1 MEELKAVILAAGKGT
16 RMESDKPKVVHTIEH
31 KPMVEYVIDAVKQ
44 AGIQEICLVVGYK
57 AQEVQE
63 AVTSKVSYAL
73 QKEQLGTGDAVKCA
87 ADFLGDDGQVLVL
100 CGDTPLITAKTL
112 KEAMDY
118 HQESNN
124 QMTVLSAIVDNP
136 DGYGRIIRD
145 AAGNFV
151 KNVEHKDATEEERK
165 SHEVNSGMYIF
176 SVKDLQSALGKITND
191 NAQGEYY
198 LPDTL
203 EIIKKEGGRVGAYI
217 LEDSD
222 EMSGV
227 NTKAQLAKVAEI
239 MRKRGK

>member
-16 RMESDKPKVVHTIEH
+16 RMESDKPKVVHTIED

-44 AGIQEICLVVGYK
+44 AGIEDICLIVGYK
-57 AQEVQE
+57 AEEVKK

-73 QKEQLGTGDAVKCA
+73 QEEQLGTGHAVKCA
-87 ADFLGDDGQVLVL
+87 ADFLGDSGQVVVL
-100 CGDTPLITAKTL
+100 CGDTPLITGKTL
-112 KEAMDY
+112 KEAVGY
-118 HQESNN
+118 HQESKN
-124 QMTVLSAIVDNP
+124 QMTVISAIVDNP
-136 DGYGRIIRD
+136 EGYGRIIRD
-145 AAGNFV
+145 AEGNFV
-151 KNVEHKDATEEERK
+151 KNVEHKDATEAERE

-176 SVKDLQSALGKITND
+176 SVKDLQSALGKINNN

-222 EMSGV
+222 EMAGV
-227 NTKAQLAKVAEI
+227 NTKAQLAAAAEI
-239 MRKRGK
+239 MKKRR

>member
-16 RMESDKPKVVHTIEH
+16 RMESDKPKVVHTIED

-44 AGIQEICLVVGYK
+44 AGIEDICLIVGYK
-57 AQEVQE
+57 AEEVKK

-73 QKEQLGTGDAVKCA
+73 QEEQLGTGHAVKCA
-87 ADFLGDDGQVLVL
+87 ADFLGDSGQVVVL
-100 CGDTPLITAKTL
+100 CGDTPLITGKTL
-112 KEAMDY
+112 KEAVGY
-118 HQESNN
+118 HQESKN
-124 QMTVLSAIVDNP
+124 QMTVISAIVDNP
-136 DGYGRIIRD
+136 EGYGRIIRD
-145 AAGNFV
+145 AEGNFL
-151 KNVEHKDATEEERK
+151 KNVEHKDATEAERE

-176 SVKDLQSALGKITND
+176 SVKDLQSALGKINNN

-222 EMSGV
+222 EMAGV
-227 NTKAQLAKVAEI
+227 NTKAQLAAAAEI
-239 MRKRGK
+239 MKKRR